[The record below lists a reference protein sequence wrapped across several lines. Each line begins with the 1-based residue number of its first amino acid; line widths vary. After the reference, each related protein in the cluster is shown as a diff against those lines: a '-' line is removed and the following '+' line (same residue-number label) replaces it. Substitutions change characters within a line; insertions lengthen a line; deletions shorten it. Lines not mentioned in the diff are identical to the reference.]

1 MSDIRIDDDGFLVGD
16 GEQQRTEAENVL
28 MQDIK
33 TDTTAIVN
41 LLKGTVKLQR
51 DALKAAQSAASP
63 KPKGGN
69 NNANSGAPSRV
80 NLVHPNRSAPT
91 PTPNNAPIPPTVRP
105 NRQGA
110 GGNPTPTPTP
120 NNGAN
125 AGSPPD
131 TARPNRQR
139 GANGRFTSEGA
150 PSDSSGAPASGNRD
164 SRGRFTGGNGANA
177 AERSAVS
184 RITDSLKDLNSNLT
198 LNADT
203 DRIDPMV
210 DAIKEASGI
219 VSVGIDAGK
228 KVLSVGNTL
237 IAKPAMALGRG
248 IKGLIKPKT
257 DTINS
262 PVAWY
267 KRIWRTL
274 ERGNRQDQTQH
285 AQEQRRLDEL
295 VRGQGQGGGSGNSSL
310 LMVLGLGLAGL
321 LAAIK
326 NIKIPSLEDIKN
338 KIKEL
343 GTNTPIIRTPKIPT
357 QPSLPPTRFQSW
369 MTRLG
374 ESKVG
379 KALGAFAKKIPYIS
393 SALEAGAGGIN
404 AVNINNDENLT
415 DAQKERA
422 QSANAGATAG
432 AIGGGLG
439 GATAGMA
446 AGGLIGT
453 AIFPV
458 VGTAVGTVVG
468 GLVGSWL
475 GTEGGRIVGGAIGG
489 WVDDLANADI
499 AGRISNAWTAFVT
512 PLTPMFAEIK
522 SWTVSTWQKT
532 QDTALGMWES
542 VTIDAKATWSSI
554 TTGWNGLIASVSLG
568 FESIANASTAFN
580 TWFKEK
586 TGIDIG
592 ENLTRSKDAVI
603 DAASNHV
610 VEPVVET
617 AKGMGESLA
626 INAKANTEKLKK
638 NAGSFWQG
646 VKDSQPVQFLGAIG
660 EGLGGAAFELTQPT
674 DKEKATKTK
683 KATSKEKASK
693 SKQAA
698 YNQVKPL
705 IGEAAKRFNV
715 SEKMLTGFAGQ
726 ESGFM
731 GGGLKNKDS
740 TATGLFQFV
749 EDTWAD
755 QIARS
760 NQPEALPYKADAQA
774 YLNDKQQGLS
784 REKRREKYKT
794 LLAARND
801 NKLNAVMGAQYSRY
815 AIDAL
820 AKKGVFN
827 PTIEEVY
834 TYHHDGNTKAVAKAR
849 KGDADSQAHVKNL
862 GSRLPDDIAYY
873 KPNTPTNTV
882 PTLKTA
888 PVNAVP
894 VPNVQSVQSVQAKE
908 QPTRH
913 NTTPTPIKVSMPKPL
928 VGQNVSDRGIAHI
941 LTGGIGETV

>member
-177 AERSAVS
+177 AERSATS
-184 RITDSLKDLNSNLT
+184 RITDGLKDLNNTLT
-198 LNADT
+198 VNANT

-210 DAIKEASGI
+210 DAIKEAG
-219 VSVGIDAGK
+219 SVITTGVEAGK

-262 PVAWY
+262 PTSWY

-295 VRGQGQGGGSGNSSL
+295 IRGQGQGGGSGNSSL
-310 LMVLGLGLAGL
+310 LMMLGLGLAGL
-321 LAAIK
+321 GATMGAIGSK
-326 NIKIPSLEDIKN
+326 ISEAIADGLERIRKLLEGRIPSFDDAKQ
-338 KIKEL
+338 KFKEL
-343 GTNTPIIRTPKIPT
+343 GTDNEGLINVRAPKVQTPPPLR
-357 QPSLPPTRFQSW
+357 PTRLQALLG
-369 MTRLG
+369 RLSNTG
-374 ESKVG
+374 VG

-404 AVNINNDENLT
+404 AVNINNDENLSE
-415 DAQKERA
+415 AQKERA

-446 AGGLIGT
+446 AGAMAGVFAG
-453 AIFPV
+453 PV
-458 VGTAVGTVVG
+458 GIAVGTVVG

-489 WVDDLANADI
+489 WVNDLANADI

-532 QDTALGMWES
+532 QDAALGMWES
-542 VTIDAKATWSSI
+542 VTLDAKATWSSI
-554 TTGWNGLIASVSLG
+554 TTSWDGLIASVSTG
-568 FESIANASTAFN
+568 FESIANASMAFN

-592 ENLTRSKDAVI
+592 ENLTRSKNAVV
-603 DAASNHV
+603 DAASRHV

-626 INAKANTEKLKK
+626 INAKANTEKLKEK
-638 NAGSFWQG
+638 AGSFYKDWQNTGVVQG
-646 VKDSQPVQFLGAIG
+646 VSKLI
-660 EGLGGAAFELTQPT
+660 EGGAGAWTALTTPT

-683 KATSKEKASK
+683 GFTPEKAKSIKAMSERLGVNPNDIAAMMSFETGGTFDPAQKNLAGGKARGLIQFTPATAKDLGTTTEALETMTFDEQIVYVEKYLKKRGIGKNGKTSLADIYDSVLGSGYKIGSKEY
-693 SKQAA
+693 AA
-698 YNQVKPL
+698 NPVDTNGNGIIEK
-705 IGEAAKRFNV
+705 GEAV
-715 SEKMLTGFAGQ
+715 
-726 ESGFM
+726 
-731 GGGLKNKDS
+731 KNKKFTPHIKPYFA
-740 TATGLFQFV
+740 TANTI
-749 EDTWAD
+749 TA
-755 QIARS
+755 
-760 NQPEALPYKADAQA
+760 
-774 YLNDKQQGLS
+774 
-784 REKRREKYKT
+784 KT
-794 LLAARND
+794 LA
-801 NKLNAVMGAQYSRY
+801 
-815 AIDAL
+815 
-820 AKKGVFN
+820 
-827 PTIEEVY
+827 TH
-834 TYHHDGNTKAVAKAR
+834 T
-849 KGDADSQAHVKNL
+849 
-862 GSRLPDDIAYY
+862 
-873 KPNTPTNTV
+873 PNTPTNTV

-888 PVNAVP
+888 PVTALP

-913 NTTPTPIKVSMPKPL
+913 NTSPTPIKVSMPKPL

>member
-164 SRGRFTGGNGANA
+164 SRGRFTGGSGANA
-177 AERSAVS
+177 AERSAS
-184 RITDSLKDLNSNLT
+184 FRITDGLKDLNNTLT
-198 LNADT
+198 VNANT

-210 DAIKEASGI
+210 DAIKEAGSVI
-219 VSVGIDAGK
+219 TVGIDAGK

-310 LMVLGLGLAGL
+310 LMMLGLGLAGL

-343 GTNTPIIRTPKIPT
+343 GTNNESPTPIIRTPKIPT
-357 QPSLPPTRFQSW
+357 QPSLPPMRFQSW

-374 ESKVG
+374 ETKVG
-379 KALGAFAKKIPYIS
+379 KALGGFAKKIPYIS

-422 QSANAGATAG
+422 QAANAGATTG

-439 GATAGMA
+439 GTVAGA
-446 AGGLIGT
+446 AIGGKLGMMTGNPIV
-453 AIFPV
+453 A
-458 VGTAVGTVVG
+458 AVGTVVG

-522 SWTVSTWQKT
+522 SWTVSAWKKT

-580 TWFKEK
+580 TWFKDK

-626 INAKANTEKLKK
+626 INAKANIEKLKEK
-638 NAGSFWQG
+638 AGSFYKDWQNTGVVQG
-646 VKDSQPVQFLGAIG
+646 VSKLI
-660 EGLGGAAFELTQPT
+660 EGGAGAWTALTTPT
-674 DKEKATKTK
+674 DKEKTAKNKT
-683 KATSKEKASK
+683 ALS

-698 YNQVKPL
+698 YNQAKPF
-705 IGEAAKRFNV
+705 ISEAASRFNV

-760 NQPEALPYKADAQA
+760 QQPEAMPYQADAKS
-774 YLNDKQQGLS
+774 YLKDKSKGMS
-784 REKRREKYKT
+784 RENRREKYKT

-801 NKLNAVMGAQYSRY
+801 NKLNALMGAQYSRG
-815 AIDAL
+815 AIDDFS
-820 AKKGVFN
+820 KNGVAN

-834 TYHHDGNTKAVAKAR
+834 AYHHDGNTGAVIRAR
-849 KGDADSQAHVKNL
+849 KGDANSQAHVKML
-862 GSRLPDDIAYY
+862 GARLPDDMAYY
-873 KPNTPTNTV
+873 KPNMTTNSV
-882 PTLKTA
+882 PTMKAA

>member
-16 GEQQRTEAENVL
+16 TEQQRTEAESVL

-80 NLVHPNRSAPT
+80 NLVHPNRAAPT

-177 AERSAVS
+177 AERSATS
-184 RITDSLKDLNSNLT
+184 RITDGLKDLNNTLT
-198 LNADT
+198 VNANT

-210 DAIKEASGI
+210 DAIKEAG
-219 VSVGIDAGK
+219 SVITTGVEAGK

-285 AQEQRRLDEL
+285 NQEQRRLDEL
-295 VRGQGQGGGSGNSSL
+295 VRGQGQGGGSGNSGL
-310 LMVLGLGLAGL
+310 LMMLGLGLAGL

-343 GTNTPIIRTPKIPT
+343 GTNNESPTPIIRTPKIPT

-374 ESKVG
+374 ETKVG
-379 KALGAFAKKIPYIS
+379 KALGGFVKKIPYIS

-422 QSANAGATAG
+422 QAANAGRTTG

-439 GATAGMA
+439 GTTAGA
-446 AGGLIGT
+446 ALGGKLGMMTGNPIV
-453 AIFPV
+453 A
-458 VGTAVGTVVG
+458 AVGAVVG

-542 VTIDAKATWSSI
+542 VTIDAKTTWSSI
-554 TTGWNGLIASVSLG
+554 TTSWDGLIASVSSG

-592 ENLTRSKDAVI
+592 ENLTRSKNAVV
-603 DAASNHV
+603 DTASRHV

-626 INAKANTEKLKK
+626 INAKANTEKLKEK
-638 NAGSFWQG
+638 ADSFYQG
-646 VKDSQPVQFLGAIG
+646 VKDSFVVQGVSKLI
-660 EGLGGAAFELTQPT
+660 EGGAGALTALTTPT

-683 KATSKEKASK
+683 GFTPEKAKSIKAMSERLGVNPNDIAAMMSFETGGTFDPAQKNLAGGKARGLIQFTPATAKDLGTTTEALETMTFDEQIVYVEKYLKKHGIGKNGKNTSLADIYDAVLGSGYKKGSKEY
-693 SKQAA
+693 AA
-698 YNQVKPL
+698 NPVDTNGNGIIEK
-705 IGEAAKRFNV
+705 GEAV
-715 SEKMLTGFAGQ
+715 
-726 ESGFM
+726 
-731 GGGLKNKDS
+731 KNKKFTPHIKPYFA
-740 TATGLFQFV
+740 TANTI
-749 EDTWAD
+749 TA
-755 QIARS
+755 
-760 NQPEALPYKADAQA
+760 
-774 YLNDKQQGLS
+774 
-784 REKRREKYKT
+784 KT
-794 LLAARND
+794 LA
-801 NKLNAVMGAQYSRY
+801 
-815 AIDAL
+815 
-820 AKKGVFN
+820 
-827 PTIEEVY
+827 TH
-834 TYHHDGNTKAVAKAR
+834 T
-849 KGDADSQAHVKNL
+849 
-862 GSRLPDDIAYY
+862 
-873 KPNTPTNTV
+873 PNTPTNTV

-888 PVNAVP
+888 PVTALP

-913 NTTPTPIKVSMPKPL
+913 NTTPTPIKVSFAKPL

>member
-16 GEQQRTEAENVL
+16 GEQERTEAENVL

-177 AERSAVS
+177 AERSATS
-184 RITDSLKDLNSNLT
+184 RITDGLKDLNNTLT
-198 LNADT
+198 VNANT

-210 DAIKEASGI
+210 DAIKEAG
-219 VSVGIDAGK
+219 SVITTGVEAGK

-295 VRGQGQGGGSGNSSL
+295 IRGQGQGGGSGNSSL
-310 LMVLGLGLAGL
+310 LMMLGLGLAGL

-343 GTNTPIIRTPKIPT
+343 GTNNESPTPIIRTPKIPT

-374 ESKVG
+374 ETKVG
-379 KALGAFAKKIPYIS
+379 KALGGFVKKIPYIS

-422 QSANAGATAG
+422 QAANAGATAG
-432 AIGGGLG
+432 AVGGGLG

-446 AGGLIGT
+446 AG
-453 AIFPV
+453 AITGAFAGPV
-458 VGTAVGTVVG
+458 GIAVGTVVG

-512 PLTPMFAEIK
+512 PLTPMFAGIGA
-522 SWTVSTWQKT
+522 
-532 QDTALGMWES
+532 TARDVWAQ
-542 VTIDAKATWSSI
+542 VKIDAKATWTSI
-554 TTGWNGLIASVSLG
+554 TSSWDGLIASVSLG
-568 FESIANASTAFN
+568 FESIANAATAFN
-580 TWFKEK
+580 TWFKNK

-592 ENLTRSKDAVI
+592 ENLTRSKNAVV
-603 DAASNHV
+603 DAASRHV

-626 INAKANTEKLKK
+626 INAKANTEKLKE
-638 NAGSFWQG
+638 NAASLGQG
-646 VKDSQPVQFLGAIG
+646 VKDAPLVRFLGSIG

-674 DKEKATKTK
+674 DKEKAK
-683 KATSKEKASK
+683 KATSKQELNKKGYSAYNDVLE
-693 SKQAA
+693 AA
-698 YNQVKPL
+698 YSKNGFNDSQSRAFLKGQIQAESNFKPN
-705 IGEAAKRFNV
+705 AK
-715 SEKMLTGFAGQ
+715 SPAGAFGISQ
-726 ESGFM
+726 FMPDTAKQYKVMSG
-731 GGGLKNKDS
+731 DS
-740 TATGLFQFV
+740 
-749 EDTWAD
+749 
-755 QIARS
+755 
-760 NQPEALPYKADAQA
+760 PEAVKSQAEGQTKYMQYLLKRYNGDWDKALAG
-774 YLNDKQQGLS
+774 YNYGEGNVDKKLKTAK
-784 REKRREKYKT
+784 EKGVDWKT
-794 LLAARND
+794 LLPQETKDYLVRV
-801 NKLNAVMGAQYSRY
+801 KQNAMNFGAVSASQVATVTPK
-815 AIDAL
+815 AIAS
-820 AKKGVFN
+820 
-827 PTIEEVY
+827 PTANI
-834 TYHHDGNTKAVAKAR
+834 
-849 KGDADSQAHVKNL
+849 
-862 GSRLPDDIAYY
+862 
-873 KPNTPTNTV
+873 PTNSV
-882 PTLKTA
+882 PTMKAA

>member
-16 GEQQRTEAENVL
+16 TEQQRTEAESVL
-28 MQDIK
+28 MREIK
-33 TDTTAIVN
+33 TDTTTIIS
-41 LLKGTVKLQR
+41 LMKGTQRLQR

-177 AERSAVS
+177 AERSATS
-184 RITDSLKDLNSNLT
+184 RITDGLKDLNNTLT
-198 LNADT
+198 VNANT

-210 DAIKEASGI
+210 DAIKEAG
-219 VSVGIDAGK
+219 SVITTGVEAGK

-295 VRGQGQGGGSGNSSL
+295 IRGQGQGGGSGNSSL
-310 LMVLGLGLAGL
+310 LMMLGLGLAGL

-343 GTNTPIIRTPKIPT
+343 GTNNESPTPIIRPPKIPT

-374 ESKVG
+374 ETKVG
-379 KALGAFAKKIPYIS
+379 KALGTFAKKIPFIT

-404 AVNINNDENLT
+404 AVNIANDENLSE
-415 DAQKERA
+415 AQKERA

-432 AIGGGLG
+432 AVGGGLG

-446 AGGLIGT
+446 AG
-453 AIFPV
+453 AITGAFAGPV
-458 VGTAVGTVVG
+458 GIAVGTVVG

-512 PLTPMFAEIK
+512 PLTPMFAGIGA
-522 SWTVSTWQKT
+522 
-532 QDTALGMWES
+532 TARDVWAQ
-542 VTIDAKATWSSI
+542 VKIDAKATWTSI
-554 TTGWNGLIASVSLG
+554 TSSWDGLIASVSLG
-568 FESIANASTAFN
+568 FESIANAATAFN
-580 TWFKEK
+580 TWFKDK

-626 INAKANTEKLKK
+626 INAKANTEKLKEK
-638 NAGSFWQG
+638 AGSFYQG
-646 VKDSQPVQFLGAIG
+646 VKDSFVVQGVSKLI
-660 EGLGGAAFELTQPT
+660 EGGAGALTALTTPT

-683 KATSKEKASK
+683 GFTPEKAKSIKAMSERLGVNPNDIAAMMSFETGGTFDPAQKNLAGGKARGLIQFTPATAKDLGTTTEALETMTFDEQIVYVEKYLKKRGIGKNGKTSLADIYDSVLGSGYKIGSKEY
-693 SKQAA
+693 AA
-698 YNQVKPL
+698 NPVDTNGNGIIEK
-705 IGEAAKRFNV
+705 GEAV
-715 SEKMLTGFAGQ
+715 
-726 ESGFM
+726 
-731 GGGLKNKDS
+731 KNKKFTPHIKPYFA
-740 TATGLFQFV
+740 TANTI
-749 EDTWAD
+749 TA
-755 QIARS
+755 
-760 NQPEALPYKADAQA
+760 
-774 YLNDKQQGLS
+774 
-784 REKRREKYKT
+784 KT
-794 LLAARND
+794 LA
-801 NKLNAVMGAQYSRY
+801 
-815 AIDAL
+815 
-820 AKKGVFN
+820 
-827 PTIEEVY
+827 TH
-834 TYHHDGNTKAVAKAR
+834 T
-849 KGDADSQAHVKNL
+849 
-862 GSRLPDDIAYY
+862 
-873 KPNTPTNTV
+873 PNTPTNTV

-888 PVNAVP
+888 PVTASP